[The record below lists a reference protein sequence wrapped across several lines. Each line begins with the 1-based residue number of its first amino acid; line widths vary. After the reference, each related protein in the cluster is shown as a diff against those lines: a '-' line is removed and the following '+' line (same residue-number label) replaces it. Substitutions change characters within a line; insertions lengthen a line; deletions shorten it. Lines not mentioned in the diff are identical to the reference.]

1 MIGAAA
7 ALLAG
12 LVLLVWAGD
21 HFVAGASRL
30 ATALRMRPAVIGAV
44 VLGFGTS
51 APEMVVSSLAAING
65 NPAIGVGNIIG
76 SNVANLSLGLGV
88 AALLMPIPFSR
99 TALRRDVP
107 WSVATAGIFALLV
120 VDGTL
125 SRLEG
130 GVLALLMAATLI
142 WLVRSS
148 HDGASSALADPLDP
162 AAAQIHVAGSA
173 EPVLAEADTAPVA
186 QDPGRPTANLLRALA
201 GLLGVL
207 VGAQLA
213 VEGAT
218 ALAERWGLS
227 GGFIGFSVVAV
238 GTSLPELATVVAAAR
253 KGHTELIVG
262 NLFGSNVF
270 NSLAVGGAMG
280 LVGAGAIDDPTLTG
294 LGIGA
299 MMAVVALAYLGAL
312 VGRRAGRIDG
322 VALLALYVAAMILLG
337 TS

>member
-1 MIGAAA
+1 MILALL

-21 HFVAGASRL
+21 HFVTGASQL
-30 ATALRMRPAVIGAV
+30 ATALRIRPAVIGAV

-51 APEMVVSSLAAING
+51 APEMVVSSLAAIHG
-65 NPAIGVGNIIG
+65 EPALGVGNIVG
-76 SNVANLSLGLGV
+76 SNVANVSLGLGV

-107 WSVATAGIFALLV
+107 WSVATAAIFALLV

-125 SRLEG
+125 GRFEG
-130 GVLALLMAATLI
+130 GLLAVLMAFTLV

-148 HDGASSALADPLDP
+148 RD
-162 AAAQIHVAGSA
+162 
-173 EPVLAEADTAPVA
+173 DTLRPDEVTSPVA
-186 QDPGRPTANLLRALA
+186 QDAGRPITSLIRALL
-201 GLLGVL
+201 GLFGVI

-218 ALAERWGLS
+218 ELAEHWGLS
-227 GGFIGFSVVAV
+227 DGFIGFSVVAV

-253 KGHTELIVG
+253 KGHAELIVG

-299 MMAVVALAYLGAL
+299 MMVVIVLAYLGAL
-312 VGRRAGRIDG
+312 VGKRASRIDG
-322 VALLALYVAAMILLG
+322 VALLAIYLGAMVLLG
-337 TS
+337 VS

>member
-1 MIGAAA
+1 MIWALL

-12 LVLLVWAGD
+12 LVLLVVAGD

-51 APEMVVSSLAAING
+51 APEMVVSALAAIRG
-65 NPAIGVGNIIG
+65 DPDIGVGNIVG

-107 WSVATAGIFALLV
+107 WSMATAGTFAVLV
-120 VDGTL
+120 MDDYL
-125 SRLEG
+125 SRIEG
-130 GVLALLMAATLI
+130 GLLAVLMAITLV
-142 WLVRSS
+142 WLIRTSR
-148 HDGASSALADPLDP
+148 DDERLPDAGGAPGTTARDVG
-162 AAAQIHVAGSA
+162 AAWRNLVQA
-173 EPVLAEADTAPVA
+173 VL
-186 QDPGRPTANLLRALA
+186 
-201 GLLGVL
+201 GLCGVV

-213 VEGAT
+213 VEGAVY
-218 ALAERWGLS
+218 LADHWKLS
-227 GGFIGFSVVAV
+227 GGFIGFSIVAL

-253 KGHTELIVG
+253 KGQTELIVG

-280 LVGAGAIDDPTLTG
+280 LVGAGAIDDPSLTG

-299 MMAVVALAYLGAL
+299 MMAVVVLAYLGAL
-312 VGRRAGRIDG
+312 VGKRAGRIDG
-322 VALLALYVAAMILLG
+322 VALLAVYASTMVLLG
-337 TS
+337 TG

>member
-1 MIGAAA
+1 MILALL

-21 HFVAGASRL
+21 HFVTGASQL
-30 ATALRMRPAVIGAV
+30 ATALRIRPAVIGAV

-65 NPAIGVGNIIG
+65 EPALGVGNIVG

-99 TALRRDVP
+99 IALRRDVP
-107 WSVATAGIFALLV
+107 WSLATAAIFALLV
-120 VDGTL
+120 VDGNL
-125 SRLEG
+125 SRYEG
-130 GVLALLMAATLI
+130 GLLAVLMAITLVWLVSSSRDETLPSNEDTSPLAQDVGRPLTNLMQALL
-142 WLVRSS
+142 
-148 HDGASSALADPLDP
+148 
-162 AAAQIHVAGSA
+162 
-173 EPVLAEADTAPVA
+173 
-186 QDPGRPTANLLRALA
+186 
-201 GLLGVL
+201 GLFGVI

-213 VEGAT
+213 VEGST
-218 ALAERWGLS
+218 ELAERWGLS

-253 KGHTELIVG
+253 RGHTELIVG

-280 LVGAGAIDDPTLTG
+280 LVGAGAIDDPSLTG

-299 MMAVVALAYLGAL
+299 MMVVVVLAYLGAL
-312 VGRRAGRIDG
+312 VGKRASRIDG
-322 VALLALYVAAMILLG
+322 VALLAIYLGTMVLLG

>member
-1 MIGAAA
+1 MILALV

-12 LVLLVWAGD
+12 MVLLVWAGD
-21 HFVAGASRL
+21 HFVNGASRL

-51 APEMVVSSLAAING
+51 APEMVVSSVASING
-65 NPAIGVGNIIG
+65 NPALGVGNIVG

-99 TALRRDVP
+99 IALRRDVP
-107 WSVATAGIFALLV
+107 WSVATAAIFALLV
-120 VDGTL
+120 VDGDL

-130 GVLALLMAATLI
+130 GLLAVLMMLTLVWLIRTSRDDDRMPEAGGEPGSLARDAGAAWRNLM
-142 WLVRSS
+142 
-148 HDGASSALADPLDP
+148 
-162 AAAQIHVAGSA
+162 
-173 EPVLAEADTAPVA
+173 
-186 QDPGRPTANLLRALA
+186 RAIF
-201 GLLGVL
+201 GLFGVI

-213 VEGAT
+213 VEGAIE
-218 ALAERWGLS
+218 LAERWGLS

-253 KGHTELIVG
+253 RGHTELIVG

-280 LVGAGAIDDPTLTG
+280 LVGAGAIDDPSLTG

-299 MMAVVALAYLGAL
+299 MMAVVVLAYLGAL
-312 VGRRAGRIDG
+312 VGKRASRIDG
-322 VALLALYVAAMILLG
+322 VVLLGIYIAAMILLG
-337 TS
+337 TR

>member
-1 MIGAAA
+1 MTWALL

-21 HFVAGASRL
+21 HFVTGASRL
-30 ATALRMRPAVIGAV
+30 ATGLRIRPAVVGAV

-65 NPAIGVGNIIG
+65 EPALGVGNIVG

-88 AALLMPIPFSR
+88 AALLVPIPFSR
-99 TALRRDVP
+99 MALRRDVP
-107 WSVATAGIFALLV
+107 WSLASAAVFALLIL
-120 VDGTL
+120 DGDL

-130 GVLALLMAATLI
+130 GLLAVLMAITLVWIIRSSRDETLPPVDDTPPIAQDAGRPLASLVRALL
-142 WLVRSS
+142 
-148 HDGASSALADPLDP
+148 
-162 AAAQIHVAGSA
+162 
-173 EPVLAEADTAPVA
+173 
-186 QDPGRPTANLLRALA
+186 
-201 GLLGVL
+201 GLFGVI

-218 ALAERWGLS
+218 ALAQRWGLS

-270 NSLAVGGAMG
+270 NSFAVGGAMG
-280 LVGAGAIDDPTLTG
+280 LVGAGAIEDPSLTG

-299 MMAVVALAYLGAL
+299 MMAVVVLAYLGAL
-312 VGRRAGRIDG
+312 VGKRAGRIDG
-322 VALLALYVAAMILLG
+322 VALLAIYLGTMVLLG
-337 TS
+337 VS

>member
-1 MIGAAA
+1 MILALL

-21 HFVAGASRL
+21 HFVTGASRL
-30 ATALRMRPAVIGAV
+30 ATALRIRPAVIGAV

-65 NPAIGVGNIIG
+65 EPALGVGNIVG

-99 TALRRDVP
+99 MALRRDVP
-107 WSVATAGIFALLV
+107 WSMAAAAIFALLV

-125 SRLEG
+125 SRFEG
-130 GVLALLMAATLI
+130 GLLAVLMAITLV

-148 HDGASSALADPLDP
+148 RDETLPPDKGTS
-162 AAAQIHVAGSA
+162 
-173 EPVLAEADTAPVA
+173 PVA
-186 QDPGRPTANLLRALA
+186 QDVGRSITNLIRALL
-201 GLLGVL
+201 GLFGVI

-262 NLFGSNVF
+262 NLFGSNIF

-299 MMAVVALAYLGAL
+299 MMAVIVLAYLGAL
-312 VGRRAGRIDG
+312 VGKRASRIDG
-322 VALLALYVAAMILLG
+322 VALVAVYIGAMVLLG
-337 TS
+337 VS

>member
-1 MIGAAA
+1 MIWALL

-12 LVLLVWAGD
+12 LVLLVFAGD
-21 HFVAGASRL
+21 HFVTGASRL

-65 NPAIGVGNIIG
+65 EPDIGVGNIVG

-107 WSVATAGIFALLV
+107 WSLATAAIFALLV
-120 VDGTL
+120 VDGVL

-130 GVLALLMAATLI
+130 GVLAVLMAITLI
-142 WLVRSS
+142 WLIRTS
-148 HDGASSALADPLDP
+148 HDDP
-162 AAAQIHVAGSA
+162 APEIDPAHVASDA
-173 EPVLAEADTAPVA
+173 
-186 QDPGRPTANLLRALA
+186 GRPLRNLVRALL
-201 GLLGVL
+201 GLFGVL

-218 ALAERWGLS
+218 SLADRWGLS
-227 GGFIGFSVVAV
+227 GGFIGFSVVAL

-280 LVGAGAIDDPTLTG
+280 LVGAGAIDDPSLTG

-299 MMAVVALAYLGAL
+299 MMAVVVLAYLGAL
-312 VGRRAGRIDG
+312 VGKRAGRIDG
-322 VALLALYVAAMILLG
+322 VALLAIYISTMILLG
-337 TS
+337 MR

>member
-1 MIGAAA
+1 MILALA

-12 LVLLVWAGD
+12 MVLLVWAGD
-21 HFVAGASRL
+21 HFVTGASRL

-51 APEMVVSSLAAING
+51 APEMVVSSLASING
-65 NPAIGVGNIIG
+65 EPALGVGNIVG
-76 SNVANLSLGLGV
+76 SNVANLSLGLGF
-88 AALLMPIPFSR
+88 AALLMPIPFSKI
-99 TALRRDVP
+99 ALRRDVP
-107 WSVATAGIFALLV
+107 WSVATAAIFALLV
-120 VDGTL
+120 VDGNL

-130 GVLALLMAATLI
+130 GLLAVLMAITLVWLIRTSQADDAPLNDDGAPLDQDTGKALINLFRALL
-142 WLVRSS
+142 
-148 HDGASSALADPLDP
+148 
-162 AAAQIHVAGSA
+162 
-173 EPVLAEADTAPVA
+173 
-186 QDPGRPTANLLRALA
+186 
-201 GLLGVL
+201 GLFGVL

-218 ALAERWGLS
+218 ELAERWGLS
-227 GGFIGFSVVAV
+227 GGFIGFSVVAI

-280 LVGAGAIDDPTLTG
+280 LVGAGAIEDPSLTG

-299 MMAVVALAYLGAL
+299 MMAVVVLAYLGAL
-312 VGRRAGRIDG
+312 VGKRASRIDG
-322 VALLALYVAAMILLG
+322 VVLLGIYIAAMILLG
-337 TS
+337 TR

>member
-1 MIGAAA
+1 MIWALL

-12 LVLLVWAGD
+12 LVLLVVAGD
-21 HFVAGASRL
+21 HFVVGASRL

-65 NPAIGVGNIIG
+65 DPDIGVGNIVG

-88 AALLMPIPFSR
+88 AALLMPIPFSKS
-99 TALRRDVP
+99 ALRRDVP
-107 WSVATAGIFALLV
+107 WSVAAAAIFALLV
-120 VDGTL
+120 ADGVL
-125 SRLEG
+125 SRAEG
-130 GVLALLMAATLI
+130 GLLAVLMCITLVWLIRTSHDEPGPHSGPAQLVQDVGRPLGNVVRALL
-142 WLVRSS
+142 
-148 HDGASSALADPLDP
+148 
-162 AAAQIHVAGSA
+162 
-173 EPVLAEADTAPVA
+173 
-186 QDPGRPTANLLRALA
+186 
-201 GLLGVL
+201 GLFGVL

-218 ALAERWGLS
+218 SLADRWGLS
-227 GGFIGFSVVAV
+227 GGFIGFSVVAL

-253 KGHTELIVG
+253 KGHGELIVG

-280 LVGAGAIDDPTLTG
+280 LVGAGAIDSPSLTG

-299 MMAVVALAYLGAL
+299 MMAVVVLAYLGAL
-312 VGRRAGRIDG
+312 VGKRAGRIDG
-322 VALLALYVAAMILLG
+322 VALLAIYVATMILLG

>member
-1 MIGAAA
+1 MIWALL

-12 LVLLVWAGD
+12 LVLLVVAGD

-51 APEMVVSSLAAING
+51 APEMVVSSLAAIDG
-65 NPAIGVGNIIG
+65 NPDIGVGNIVG

-107 WSVATAGIFALLV
+107 WSVATAAIFALLV
-120 VDGTL
+120 VDGDLT
-125 SRLEG
+125 RLEG
-130 GVLALLMAATLI
+130 GLLAVLMALTLV
-142 WLVRSS
+142 WLIRSS
-148 HDGASSALADPLDP
+148 HDDPVAD
-162 AAAQIHVAGSA
+162 AGSA
-173 EPVLAEADTAPVA
+173 GLA
-186 QDPGRPTANLLRALA
+186 QDAGRPLGSLVRAVV

-218 ALAERWGLS
+218 NLAEAWGLS
-227 GGFIGFSVVAV
+227 GGFIGFSVVAL

-280 LVGAGAIDDPTLTG
+280 LVGAGAIDSPSLTG

-299 MMAVVALAYLGAL
+299 MMAVVLLAYLGAL
-312 VGRRAGRIDG
+312 VGKRAGRIDG
-322 VALLALYVAAMILLG
+322 IALLAIYAASMILLG

>member
-1 MIGAAA
+1 MIWALL

-12 LVLLVWAGD
+12 LVLLVAAGD
-21 HFVAGASRL
+21 HFVTGASRL
-30 ATALRMRPAVIGAV
+30 ATALRIRPAVIGAV
-44 VLGFGTS
+44 ILGFGTS

-65 NPAIGVGNIIG
+65 EPDIGVGNIVG
-76 SNVANLSLGLGV
+76 SNVANVSLGLGV

-107 WSVATAGIFALLV
+107 WSVATAAIFALLV
-120 VDGTL
+120 VDGVL

-130 GVLALLMAATLI
+130 GLLALLMCLTLI
-142 WLVRSS
+142 WLVRTS
-148 HDGASSALADPLDP
+148 HDDP
-162 AAAQIHVAGSA
+162 ATGGDSA
-173 EPVLAEADTAPVA
+173 HLA
-186 QDPGRPTANLLRALA
+186 QDAGRPLGSLVRALL
-201 GLLGVL
+201 GLFGVL

-218 ALAERWGLS
+218 SLADRWGLS
-227 GGFIGFSVVAV
+227 GGFIGFSVVAL

-253 KGHTELIVG
+253 KGHAELIVG

-280 LVGAGAIDDPTLTG
+280 LVGAGAIDSPALTG

-299 MMAVVALAYLGAL
+299 MMAVVVLAYLGAL
-312 VGRRAGRIDG
+312 VGKRAGRIDG
-322 VALLALYVAAMILLG
+322 TALLAVYIATMVLLG

>member
-1 MIGAAA
+1 MIWALL

-12 LVLLVWAGD
+12 LVLLVVAGD

-51 APEMVVSSLAAING
+51 APEMVVSALASIND
-65 NPAIGVGNIIG
+65 NPALGVGNIVG
-76 SNVANLSLGLGV
+76 SNVANLSLGLGL

-107 WSVATAGIFALLV
+107 WSVATAAVFALLV
-120 VDGTL
+120 MDDYL

-130 GVLALLMAATLI
+130 CLLAVLMVMTLVWLI
-142 WLVRSS
+142 RTSRDDERLPDAGGAPGTTARDTGKAWRNLVR
-148 HDGASSALADPLDP
+148 A
-162 AAAQIHVAGSA
+162 
-173 EPVLAEADTAPVA
+173 VL
-186 QDPGRPTANLLRALA
+186 
-201 GLLGVL
+201 GLGGVI

-213 VEGAT
+213 VEGAI
-218 ALAERWGLS
+218 ALAQHWNLS
-227 GGFIGFSVVAV
+227 GGFIGFSIVAL
-238 GTSLPELATVVAAAR
+238 GTSLPEVATVVAAAR

-280 LVGAGAIDDPTLTG
+280 LVGAGAIDDPSLTG

-299 MMAVVALAYLGAL
+299 MMAVVVLAYLGAL
-312 VGRRAGRIDG
+312 VGKRAGRIDG
-322 VALLALYVAAMILLG
+322 VALLGIYIATMILLG

>member
-7 ALLAG
+7 ALLVG
-12 LVLLVWAGD
+12 LALLVWAGD

-51 APEMVVSSLAAING
+51 APEMVVSSLAAIDG
-65 NPAIGVGNIIG
+65 NPALGVGNIVG

-99 TALRRDVP
+99 SALRRDVP
-107 WSVATAGIFALLV
+107 WSVATAGVFALLV
-120 VDGTL
+120 LDGAL

-130 GVLALLMAATLI
+130 GLLALLMAATLV

-148 HDGASSALADPLDP
+148 HDGAA
-162 AAAQIHVAGSA
+162 
-173 EPVLAEADTAPVA
+173 LAEADTSPVA
-186 QDPGRPTANLLRALA
+186 QDAGRPMPNLLRALA

-227 GGFIGFSVVAV
+227 GGFIGFSIVAL
-238 GTSLPELATVVAAAR
+238 GTSLPEVATVVAAAR

-280 LVGAGAIDDPTLTG
+280 LVGAGAIDDPSLTG
-294 LGIGA
+294 LGIAA
-299 MMAVVALAYLGAL
+299 MMAVVVLAYLGAL
-312 VGRRAGRIDG
+312 MGRRAGRIEG
-322 VALLALYVAAMILLG
+322 VALLAVYIATMILLG
-337 TS
+337 TG

>member
-1 MIGAAA
+1 MILALA

-21 HFVAGASRL
+21 NFVEGASRL
-30 ATALRMRPAVIGAV
+30 ASALRMRPAVIGAV

-51 APEMVVSSLAAING
+51 APEMVVSSVASIND
-65 NPAIGVGNIIG
+65 NPALGVGNIVG

-88 AALLMPIPFSR
+88 AALLTPIAFSA

-107 WSVATAGIFALLV
+107 WSVATAAIFALLV
-120 VDGTL
+120 VDGNL

-130 GVLALLMAATLI
+130 GILATLMAVTLVWLIRTSRDDDLSATSGS
-142 WLVRSS
+142 V
-148 HDGASSALADPLDP
+148 ADPEARATGGPWRNL
-162 AAAQIHVAGSA
+162 AQA
-173 EPVLAEADTAPVA
+173 VL
-186 QDPGRPTANLLRALA
+186 
-201 GLLGVL
+201 GLLGVI

-213 VEGAT
+213 VEGAIE
-218 ALAERWGLS
+218 LAERWGLS

-238 GTSLPELATVVAAAR
+238 GTSLPEVATVVAAAR

-280 LVGAGAIDDPTLTG
+280 LVGAGAIDDPSLTG

-299 MMAVVALAYLGAL
+299 MMVVVALAYAGAL
-312 VGRRAGRIDG
+312 IGKRAGRLDG
-322 VALLALYVAAMILLG
+322 AVLLAVYAAAMVLLG
-337 TS
+337 TG

>member
-1 MIGAAA
+1 MILALL

-12 LVLLVWAGD
+12 MVLLVWAGD
-21 HFVAGASRL
+21 RFVAGASRL

-51 APEMVVSSLAAING
+51 APEMVVSSVASING
-65 NPAIGVGNIIG
+65 NPALGVGNIVG

-88 AALLMPIPFSR
+88 AALLMSIPFSDI
-99 TALRRDVP
+99 ALRRDVP
-107 WSVATAGIFALLV
+107 WSVATAAIFALLV
-120 VDGTL
+120 VDGHL

-130 GVLALLMAATLI
+130 GLLAVLLALTLVWVIRTSRDDDRLPDSGGTPGSLARDAGAA
-142 WLVRSS
+142 WRN
-148 HDGASSALADPLDP
+148 LAR
-162 AAAQIHVAGSA
+162 A
-173 EPVLAEADTAPVA
+173 VL
-186 QDPGRPTANLLRALA
+186 
-201 GLLGVL
+201 GLFGVI

-280 LVGAGAIDDPTLTG
+280 LVGAGAIEDPSLTG

-299 MMAVVALAYLGAL
+299 MMAVVVLAYLGAL
-312 VGRRAGRIDG
+312 IGKKASRIDG
-322 VALLALYVAAMILLG
+322 VVLLGIYIAAMILLG
-337 TS
+337 TR